1 MADKKPIVGIDLG
14 IDPEYLEGVVKQTVI
29 ASVSEGLLG
38 KEELAKQVINT
49 VLSTHVDSRGRMSSY
64 RSDPTML
71 EYLVNKAVKE
81 AAQKALEEAA
91 DEMMQVQ
98 VKKILKR
105 KLAEEGTQDA
115 MCNAMFE
122 CMMGSLENTYRTN
135 IDIKFEADKSY

>member
-29 ASVSEGLLG
+29 ASVSESLLS

-49 VLSTHVDSRGRMSSY
+49 TLSTRVDKYGNVSSY
-64 RSDPTML
+64 RNDPTLL

-91 DEMMQVQ
+91 DELQVQ
-98 VKKILKR
+98 VKEVLKR
-105 KLAEEGTQDA
+105 KLAEEGTQNA

-122 CMMGSLENTYRTN
+122 CMMNSLESTYRTN